1 MSSPFWLRPSVQ
13 GLLVVDMQNDF
24 VRAGAPQEVPDA
36 RVIIPN
42 IQRLLGV
49 FRRAG
54 RPVFYTRFVTGPC
67 RTLMWLWSPECDDR
81 TRSCWPGVRRR
92 YLDVEGEREGVAV
105 IDELAP
111 AAGEVVLDKY
121 GYSGF
126 FRTPLADALRAHHV
140 EQVVVTGTVTQI
152 CVEDT
157 VRGGFHEGFE
167 MVVVRDGVASFD
179 AELHE
184 AALRNLA
191 MKFAVVTSSEEVI
204 ASHELGGEG
213 LGPSLGDSRR

>member
-1 MSSPFWLRPSVQ
+1 VSAPFAFRPEAQ

-24 VRAGAPQEVPDA
+24 VREGAPQEVPDA
-36 RVIIPN
+36 RKIVPTIR
-42 IQRLLGV
+42 RLLGA
-49 FRRAG
+49 FRGAG
-54 RPVFYTRFVTGPC
+54 RPVFYTRFVAGPR
-67 RTLMWLWSPECDDR
+67 RTLMWAWSPECDDR

-92 YLDVEGEREGVAV
+92 YRAVEGEREGPAV
-105 IDELAP
+105 VDELAP
-111 AAGEVVLDKY
+111 RSGDVVIDKY

-167 MVVVRDGVASFD
+167 MVVVRDAVASFD
-179 AELHE
+179 PELHR
-184 AALRNLA
+184 ATLRNLE
-191 MKFAVVTSSEEVI
+191 MKFAVVTTAEEVV
-204 ASHELGGEG
+204 ALHEAG
-213 LGPSLGDSRR
+213 R